1 MKIYEFVCVVS
12 VHALVLRTCL
22 HTRASSQRF
31 MASVKMAE
39 NKRVEHTR
47 KRSVKNTRYSNK
59 IHLKVKIQ
67 AQRNK
72 CVSVRP
78 MGVLLLVP

>member
-12 VHALVLRTCL
+12 VHALVWL
-22 HTRASSQRF
+22 RF

-72 CVSVRP
+72 CVSLRP